1 MHRSFLSCD
10 WGTTHFRL
18 RLVDADTGDIVSE
31 IKTADGVAAVA
42 DHVSASGEP
51 ATEAFPRILAEH
63 AHRLLAGEWHGLPAC
78 VPGPRCAHT
87 TGWKRV
93 PLSQSGRIA
102 THCVVSGM
110 ASSRLGWIELP
121 YAEVPAPLSGSSLNH
136 RSVRLPL
143 KSGVAIEVILVSGL
157 KTETDVMR
165 GEETEAVGLA
175 TLHPEWFD
183 DRDILLILP
192 GTHSKHLTISG
203 DNIVSFQTFMT
214 GELFAHLAQMPTL
227 KHCVDSARIT
237 PSSAHFRQGV
247 RQALNEELLPSLFKV
262 RALNLLGHADRQ
274 QSHAY
279 LSGLLIGSELRSA
292 MEERAPELAIA
303 ATGDLAGLYQAAIDE
318 TGILNVRILTPENV
332 EKSVVHGHLRILKD
346 I

>member
-18 RLVDADTGDIVSE
+18 RVVDADTGDIVTE
-31 IKTADGVAAVA
+31 VKTTDGVAAVA
-42 DHVSASGEP
+42 RAGEP
-51 ATEAFPRILAEH
+51 GTEAFSRILAEH
-63 AHRLLAGEWHGLPAC
+63 ADRLLA
-78 VPGPRCAHT
+78 
-87 TGWKRV
+87 K
-93 PLSQSGRIA
+93 SGRIA
-102 THCVVSGM
+102 THCIVSGM
-110 ASSRLGWIELP
+110 ASSRLGWFELP
-121 YAEVPAPLSGSSLNH
+121 YAEVPAPLSGSGLIH

-143 KSGVAIEVILVSGL
+143 KSGVSIEVILVSGL

-175 TLHPEWFD
+175 SLHSEWFN

-203 DNIVSFQTFMT
+203 NNIVSFRTFMT

-227 KHCVDSARIT
+227 KPCIDSARIA
-237 PSSAHFRQGV
+237 PSSPHFRRGV

-292 MEERAPELAIA
+292 MAERAPEFVIA

-318 TGILNVRILTPENV
+318 IGMSNARILTAENI
-332 EKSVVHGHLRILKD
+332 EKSVVHGHLRILFLFPLSA
-346 I
+346 